1 MLAVWSWCQPPN
13 RESWDPCRPRA
24 AKAAAGIAWHEKG
37 GRLHRKNQ
45 KIFVEYPMHARLE
58 KEAFEEL
65 CRSRGKPRCK
75 PSLVCGKWAV
85 VLSSLRHCRFCRYV
99 LSRLR
104 SAPVCGRLGGT
115 YIGTYISS
123 RPTGFSAVFF
133 QYREPLGFPGLI
145 SGARLHPPAGA
156 VVAQRREHAGAIAP
170 APQWNRA
177 VFHPSTSLF
186 SYFSKYMQP

>member
-1 MLAVWSWCQPPN
+1 MLAGVELVP
-13 RESWDPCRPRA
+13 ESWDPCRPWA

-58 KEAFEEL
+58 KKAFEER
-65 CRSRGKPRCK
+65 CRSRWKPRCK
-75 PSLVCGKWAV
+75 PPLVCGKWAV
-85 VLSSLRHCRFCRYV
+85 VLSSLRHCHSCRYV
-99 LSRLR
+99 LSSLL

-123 RPTGFSAVFF
+123 RRTGFSAVFF
-133 QYREPLGFPGLI
+133 RDGEPLGFPGLF
-145 SGARLHPPAGA
+145 SCSRLHPPAGA
-156 VVAQRREHAGAIAP
+156 VVAQRRGHAGAITP

-177 VFHPSTSLF
+177 DFHPSTSLF